1 MQGGQTG
8 KPLKGYL
15 KSSRS
20 VPLMQATAILRE
32 RRCTPRSLTL
42 LQSLT
47 QTHPRIPR
55 GGQSGREKRR
65 DKSLPWVSEDDPNLL
80 SQRRSRRAN
89 FSPPT
94 PPPQKKV
101 LATPN
106 HFNARYSNL
115 NFKLYKEKMISS
127 REMVANKGQNQ
138 TEIVIELSRN
148 ILKNYRFLYMYSLAP
163 DISYQQSVAS
173 SSNGIL

>member
-1 MQGGQTG
+1 MTFKLKSGSQVAKTSVVVLIPSFKNLQYHCRKKMLSYEINVWMQGGQTG

-94 PPPQKKV
+94 PPPPKK
-101 LATPN
+101 
-106 HFNARYSNL
+106 
-115 NFKLYKEKMISS
+115 K
-127 REMVANKGQNQ
+127 
-138 TEIVIELSRN
+138 
-148 ILKNYRFLYMYSLAP
+148 SLGN
-163 DISYQQSVAS
+163 SQS
-173 SSNGIL
+173 LQC